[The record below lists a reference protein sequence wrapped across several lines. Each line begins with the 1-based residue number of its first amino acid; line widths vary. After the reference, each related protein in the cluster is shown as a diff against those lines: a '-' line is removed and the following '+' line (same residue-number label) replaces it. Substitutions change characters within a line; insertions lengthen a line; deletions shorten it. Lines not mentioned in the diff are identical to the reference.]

1 MDQNTSIL
9 VVDDDPYIL
18 LSLQTLLE
26 QHFSYVKSVSDPE
39 SIPGLLKEDNFNVIL
54 LDMNFQPGDTSG
66 REGLKWLKKIKEK
79 DPFTNVII
87 ITAYGGIQTAVKA
100 MKAGA
105 VDFIIKPWHNEK
117 IISTVSAALKLSQS
131 NKKVALLEGRQDL
144 LSTSIGEGFQEIIGR
159 SDAIKRILDDIVKVA
174 ATDANVL
181 ILGEN
186 GTGKE
191 LVARELHR
199 RSNRSNEIFISTDLG
214 ALSGNLFESELFGHI
229 KGAYTDAK
237 QSRIGRFEAASGGTL
252 FLDEIGNLPLSL
264 QAKLLSVLEKREITP
279 VGSNKQIEVDIRL
292 IAATNLNLKKMI
304 SEGTFRQDLLYRIN
318 TVEITLPPLR
328 ERSEDISLLAHYYL
342 SKFSR
347 RYHKPDL
354 EFSKRGLEKLN
365 QFNWPGNIRELQHTI
380 ERAVILSDEKVILPE
395 HLNLSESGKEEE
407 LRMNDYN
414 LDMLEKW
421 AVQKC
426 LEKHGGNIT
435 NASKELGLTRGAMYR
450 RISKYGL

>member
-1 MDQNTSIL
+1 M
-9 VVDDDPYIL
+9 
-18 LSLQTLLE
+18 
-26 QHFSYVKSVSDPE
+26 
-39 SIPGLLKEDNFNVIL
+39 
-54 LDMNFQPGDTSG
+54 
-66 REGLKWLKKIKEK
+66 
-79 DPFTNVII
+79 II

-131 NKKVALLEGRQDL
+131 NKKVALLKGRQDL
-144 LSTSIGEGFQEIIGR
+144 LSSSIGEGFQEIIGK
-159 SDAIKRILDDIVKVA
+159 SDSIKRILDDIVKVA

-214 ALSGNLFESELFGHI
+214 SLSENLFESELFGHI

-237 QSRIGRFEAASGGTL
+237 ESRIGRFEAASGGTL
-252 FLDEIGNLPLSL
+252 FLDEIGNLPMSL

-292 IAATNLNLKKMI
+292 IAATNLKLKKMI
-304 SEGTFRQDLLYRIN
+304 SEGNFRQDLLYRIN

-328 ERSEDISLLAHYYL
+328 ERSEDIPLLAHFYL
-342 SKFSR
+342 AKFSR
-347 RYHKPDL
+347 KYHKPEL
-354 EFSKRGLEKLN
+354 ELSKKALEKLI
-365 QFNWPGNIRELQHTI
+365 QFDWPGNIRELQHTI
-380 ERAVILSDEKVILPE
+380 ERAVILSNEEVILPE
-395 HLNLSESGKEEE
+395 NLNLSGSSEEKE
-407 LRMNDYN
+407 LRTGNYN